1 MSTEGCY
8 EMKAV
13 HVVRPGEVAVVE
25 RPVPTPGPG
34 EALLRVRYAGIC
46 GSDLQTFA
54 GTQPFATYPRV
65 PGHEFS
71 AEVVDVHGPAPHL
84 SPGLLVVGNPY
95 FNCGT
100 CYSCTRG
107 RVNCCRRNETMG
119 VHRDGAFQEYL
130 VMPVE
135 RLHPASGV
143 DPQVAAMVE
152 PFSIGYHAMNRARVA
167 AGHRVL
173 VIGAGAIGMLTMVA
187 AQARGA
193 DVWIADVLPE
203 RLELARSMGARDAYD
218 LRTTDVTAVAAAAT
232 GGDGFDVVGEATG
245 LPVSFLNAVEAAAF
259 GGVVAL
265 IGNGTREVTF
275 NQSVLIKKELDVVGS
290 RNSLHAFEPLVE
302 LLRSGAVDIAPVRT
316 SVRPF
321 AETVDAMRDL
331 REHPARNIKVL
342 LDF

>member
-1 MSTEGCY
+1 
-8 EMKAV
+8 MKAV
-13 HVVRPGEVAVVE
+13 QVVRPGEVAVAE
-25 RPVPTPGPG
+25 WPMPVPGPG

-46 GSDLQTFA
+46 GSDMQTFA

-71 AEVVDVHGPAPHL
+71 AEVVDVNGPAPHL

-95 FNCGT
+95 FNCGE
-100 CYSCTRG
+100 CYSCSRG
-107 RVNCCRRNETMG
+107 RVNCCQRNQTMG
-119 VHRDGAFQEYL
+119 VHRDGAFQEYI

-135 RLHPASGV
+135 RLYPATGI
-143 DPQVAAMVE
+143 DPQIAAMVE
-152 PFSIGYHAMNRARVA
+152 PFSIGYHAMNRARIA
-167 AGHRVL
+167 AGDRVL
-173 VIGAGAIGMLTMVA
+173 VIGAGAIGILTMVS
-187 AQARGA
+187 AQAMGA

-203 RLELARSMGARDAYD
+203 RLELARAMGAKGAYD
-218 LRTTDVTAVAAAAT
+218 LRRTDVTEATALAT

-245 LPVSFLNAVEAAAF
+245 LPVSFLNAIEAAAF
-259 GGVVAL
+259 GGVIAL

-290 RNSLHAFEPLVE
+290 RNSLNAFQPLVE
-302 LLRSGAVDIAPVRT
+302 LLQDGAVDISPIRT

-331 REHPARNIKVL
+331 AEHPARNLKVL
-342 LDF
+342 IDF

>member
-1 MSTEGCY
+1 
-8 EMKAV
+8 MKAV
-13 HVVRPGEVAVVE
+13 HVVRPGEVAVVD
-25 RPVPTPGPG
+25 RPVPTPGRG

-71 AEVVDVHGPAPHL
+71 AEVVDVNGDAPHL

-95 FNCGT
+95 FNCGR
-100 CYSCTRG
+100 CYPCRRG
-107 RVNCCRRNETMG
+107 RVNCCEHNQTMG
-119 VHRDGAFQEYL
+119 VHRDGAFQEYI

-135 RLHPASGV
+135 RLHPAAGV
-143 DPQVAAMVE
+143 DPQIAAMVE

-167 AGHRVL
+167 DGHKVL
-173 VIGAGAIGMLTMVA
+173 VIGAGAIGMLTMLS
-187 AQARGA
+187 AQAMGA

-203 RLELARSMGARDAYD
+203 RLELAAALGARDAYD
-218 LRTTDVTAVAAAAT
+218 LRTTDVAGAAAAAT

-245 LPVSFLNAVEAAAF
+245 LPVSFLNAIEAPAF

-265 IGNGTREVTF
+265 IGNGTREVSF
-275 NQSVLIKKELDVVGS
+275 NQSSLIKKELDVVGS
-290 RNSLHAFEPLVE
+290 RNSLNAFPPLLE
-302 LLRSGAVDIAPVRT
+302 LLRDGAVDITPIRT

-321 AETVDAMRDL
+321 TETVDAMQDL
-331 REHPARNIKVL
+331 RHHPARNIKVL
-342 LDF
+342 IDF